1 LLLTVFVSKRTSNS
15 RFNSKTLKFKPS
27 NITAWIS
34 SGRLGVSMT
43 NIKLL
48 GLLAIVLI
56 ISSGT
61 YFAVASTTTL
71 TNNGNPAYAP
81 LVTGFPFPFSTPTPT
96 PSPTPEPTVTPIP
109 TPRPEPT
116 AKPTMEI
123 FCKSSAAAINL
134 KIEVT
139 GTLTYNK
146 TGISGAAIFLGYS
159 ADGGNKW
166 ENFTLVQTQVDGGF
180 GSVWTPNTPGN
191 YLMCAQWAGN
201 DSLHWMNATVN
212 LALMPDSSG
221 NEFSVVSN
229 STISNFNY
237 NSTTQTMSFNTNG
250 TSSTTGYVQVCIPKN
265 LVSDIQTL
273 GVNIDGKSI
282 NFTSESQDDV
292 WVISCVYAQSQHT
305 FTIQIPFM
313 SMISPATTPWIA
325 IVVVIAVLIVLVAIG
340 VAIRRRRRTAATV
353 ASILKQNR
361 PLN

>member
-1 LLLTVFVSKRTSNS
+1 
-15 RFNSKTLKFKPS
+15 
-27 NITAWIS
+27 
-34 SGRLGVSMT
+34 MT

-191 YLMCAQWAGN
+191 YLMCAQWAGH